1 MVVDAGTHTFHRW
14 LQYLCS
20 FQVILLCGISSSLYR
35 SGVFERISICAALA
49 SCFGILLMESFAWRP
64 FDYGQFPA
72 AVGMGPFINPN
83 HAGGFLIL
91 IHFCV
96 FTGPRS

>member
-1 MVVDAGTHTFHRW
+1 MP
-14 LQYLCS
+14 
-20 FQVILLCGISSSLYR
+20 SSEFRFVLHWPAA
-35 SGVFERISICAALA
+35 SGFVN
-49 SCFGILLMESFAWRP
+49 GGFAWRP

-83 HAGGFLIL
+83 HAGGFLFL
-91 IHFCV
+91 STFGV

>member
-1 MVVDAGTHTFHRW
+1 
-14 LQYLCS
+14 
-20 FQVILLCGISSSLYR
+20 
-35 SGVFERISICAALA
+35 
-49 SCFGILLMESFAWRP
+49 MESFAWRP

-91 IHFCV
+91 IHFWCIHGATKL
-96 FTGPRS
+96 TGLWRLAGVGGAVISLLLIATSLSLVRRSWLFQSA